1 MLQKYP
7 SHRSSLPRCHMACI
21 PPGNGFFTAENMC
34 LILTEALQWCCA
46 SGQMWQPWYLGGKDG
61 SCRMPL
67 LKAEGTWR
75 TQRQPGMTVQEHI
88 CHISSSIQP
97 ALRRSE
103 GRRVHWVPVS
113 SLKWLKLW
121 SGWEKKWQFMLT
133 DLPLFFCKFNSD
145 LFNSRC
151 WTTWVQQPTISSV
164 TVPDVQRGW
173 EGIFSSAKAKMV

>member
-1 MLQKYP
+1 M
-7 SHRSSLPRCHMACI
+7 SHGMHTTRKQIFYCRGHVSLPHWSSPMMLCLRTTVAALVT
-21 PPGNGFFTAENMC
+21 GREN
-34 LILTEALQWCCA
+34 
-46 SGQMWQPWYLGGKDG
+46 G